1 MKKTKGFVLLLLCL
15 LLFSSCVGGFQGSG
29 TDGSLPPGSEASTP
43 KKDAPDFEATF
54 LRDGWR
60 EDDYPFLYRL
70 TTLSQLQHYLSERGA
85 DIPGF
90 DAKKYDA
97 AFFEKKELWILLV
110 EESSGSNRHRVDGIS
125 RAENGWQVDLVRLL
139 PEAGTCDMVCW
150 NVVLAVEKGVVEE
163 NAEISVSVTTE
174 KLN

>member
-15 LLFSSCVGGFQGSG
+15 LLFSSCVGGFQGSETGGSILPG
-29 TDGSLPPGSEASTP
+29 TEASTA
-43 KKDAPDFEATF
+43 KKDAPEFAVSF

-60 EDDYPFLYRL
+60 EGDYPILYRL
-70 TTLSQLQHYLSERGA
+70 TTLSQLQHYLSDRRE
-85 DIPGF
+85 DVPGF
-90 DAKKYDA
+90 DAEKYDA
-97 AFFEKKELWILLV
+97 AFFEKQELWILLV
-110 EESSGSNRHRVDGIS
+110 EEGSGSNRHRVDGIS
-125 RAENGWQVDLVRLL
+125 QTEGGWQVDLVRLL

-150 NVVLAVEKGVVEE
+150 NVILAVEKGVVEE